1 MIFDQIVEKIKTREQ
16 LLLAAAAW
24 RTGGEKIVFTNGCF
38 DLLHPGHVQYLS
50 RAREQG
56 GRLVVGVNSDASVRR
71 LKGVHRPIQN
81 EAARTVLLAALS
93 MVDAVVIFEEDTP
106 LELILALRPDVLV
119 KGGDWALSAIVG
131 AAEVQAYG
139 GSAISL
145 PYLEGNSTTDI
156 ERKIL
161 ERKP

>member
-16 LLLAAAAW
+16 VLLAAAAW

-56 GRLVVGVNSDASVRR
+56 DRLVVGVNSDASVKR
-71 LKGVHRPIQN
+71 LKGAHRPIQD
-81 EAARTVLLAALS
+81 EGARTVLLAALS
-93 MVDAVVIFEEDTP
+93 MVDAVVVFGEDTP

-119 KGGDWALSAIVG
+119 KGGDWALSGIVG

-139 GSAISL
+139 GSAFSL